1 MTLIEVRGDPS
12 VSVLS
17 VSLSRIAVVVVEME
31 GEVSQT
37 ECNSSFFEFG
47 ECSRGNEF
55 VWSGGMVL
63 CVE

>member
-31 GEVSQT
+31 GEVSHT

-47 ECSRGNEF
+47 ECSRGIKF
-55 VWSGGMVL
+55 VWGSAVL
-63 CVE
+63 L